1 MSEGATEESQA
12 AESVEP
18 AAGGSLFD
26 EVAAEV
32 AATAGDGTVSSDQ
45 PNYEQPWLES
55 FMGGKY
61 RTVEAA
67 EKGQKALQTEFQALK
82 DKMKSFVGAP
92 IDPESGEPVPY
103 SFKMPEGMEPLPAD
117 DPLMVAVNGWGQ
129 KHGLSADAAQEAF
142 DEIIA
147 PLMAGASIGG
157 RDEELRA
164 LVDHYG
170 GQDAMQAKVR
180 DVYAWAASLL
190 PADMIDT
197 LKAAGSTKDT
207 VLVLDA
213 LQTAVRNRTIGD
225 GSGGVQ
231 LTEAFVNEKAREL
244 GIAHPEVVKLRR
256 QWAEGEAARRK
267 AVGR

>member
-82 DKMKSFVGAP
+82 DKMKSFVGARLTRNQGSRCRTRSRCP
-92 IDPESGEPVPY
+92 RAWSR
-103 SFKMPEGMEPLPAD
+103 FR
-117 DPLMVAVNGWGQ
+117 LMIRSWW
-129 KHGLSADAAQEAF
+129 
-142 DEIIA
+142 
-147 PLMAGASIGG
+147 
-157 RDEELRA
+157 R
-164 LVDHYG
+164 
-170 GQDAMQAKVR
+170 
-180 DVYAWAASLL
+180 
-190 PADMIDT
+190 
-197 LKAAGSTKDT
+197 
-207 VLVLDA
+207 
-213 LQTAVRNRTIGD
+213 
-225 GSGGVQ
+225 
-231 LTEAFVNEKAREL
+231 
-244 GIAHPEVVKLRR
+244 
-256 QWAEGEAARRK
+256 
-267 AVGR
+267 

>member
-1 MSEGATEESQA
+1 
-12 AESVEP
+12 
-18 AAGGSLFD
+18 
-26 EVAAEV
+26 
-32 AATAGDGTVSSDQ
+32 
-45 PNYEQPWLES
+45 
-55 FMGGKY
+55 
-61 RTVEAA
+61 
-67 EKGQKALQTEFQALK
+67 
-82 DKMKSFVGAP
+82 
-92 IDPESGEPVPY
+92 
-103 SFKMPEGMEPLPAD
+103 MPEGMEPLPAD

-190 PADMIDT
+190 PGDMIET